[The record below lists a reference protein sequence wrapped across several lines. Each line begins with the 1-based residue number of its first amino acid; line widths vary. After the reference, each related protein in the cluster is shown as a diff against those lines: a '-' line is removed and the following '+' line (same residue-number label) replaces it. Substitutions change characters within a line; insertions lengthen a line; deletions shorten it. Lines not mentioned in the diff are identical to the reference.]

1 MINKEIIIKHLDI
14 LLKNIDDITQFDIN
28 GIMTKYGDFKH
39 NIPEQNQN
47 FVRICQSVKRLGKT
61 YKYFDSEKGRPDVY
75 FLMEDGI
82 KAKEFG
88 SHLKYQK
95 SLNENRMTLFQKIYL
110 VGFFIFGVSTILLG
124 VRNNSLKTDYNSLKY
139 QSQIYKDSIV
149 ELKGQIE
156 LYKSRISNDTLQTKS
171 LNDLKT
177 D

>member
-61 YKYFDSEKGRPDVY
+61 YK
-75 FLMEDGI
+75 
-82 KAKEFG
+82 
-88 SHLKYQK
+88 
-95 SLNENRMTLFQKIYL
+95 YL